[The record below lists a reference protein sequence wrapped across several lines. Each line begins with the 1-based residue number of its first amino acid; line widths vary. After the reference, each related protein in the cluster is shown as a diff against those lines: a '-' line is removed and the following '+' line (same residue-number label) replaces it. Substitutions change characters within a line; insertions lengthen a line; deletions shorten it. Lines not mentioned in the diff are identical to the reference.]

1 MKSILRLA
9 LIATMCLST
18 SANNNFGAV
27 LQVKGPEG
35 AVTLVDRNAPTAA
48 PRGLVVRKFEPLA
61 KGGGGGGGGG
71 KGGGGGGGG
80 KGNQD
85 NIPPAIVNMSPGL
98 GGTVGTVEVN
108 FFATVTDNAGI
119 RAVQFFFQKAGYAA
133 QGFDAYTTGSD
144 VFTMTVTGFSPGN
157 WIWFAAAEDRSR
169 NTGRSDPIAF
179 TVA

>member
-61 KGGGGGGGGG
+61 KGGGGGGG
-71 KGGGGGGGG
+71 KAGGGGG
-80 KGNQD
+80 KGNAD
-85 NIPPAIVNMSPGL
+85 TTAPVIINMSPGS

-108 FFATVTDNAGI
+108 FFATVTDDAGI

-133 QGFDAYTTGSD
+133 QGFDAYTTGND

-169 NTGRSDPIAF
+169 NTGQSDPVAF